1 MKELIESPFCDGYAH
16 LKSEMAT
23 AEYRKEQYRYTR
35 YYYVCDGTGIEFTD
49 DETDEASVGQVY
61 SQYRE
66 KYGIPAPER
75 LTAWRKSYGLSAVMM
90 SRLLGLGENQ
100 YGLYEKGEIPALSV
114 GRLLSL
120 VGNRNF
126 IIYCAKNS
134 PLSEKEKSK
143 VLESVGHSSCKEK
156 SEESSLAVVV

>member
-1 MKELIESPFCDGYAH
+1 MKEVIESPFCDGYAH

-23 AEYRKEQYRYTR
+23 AEYRKEQYSYTR

-49 DETDEASVGQVY
+49 DETGEASVGQVY

-66 KYGIPAPER
+66 KYGIPDPGQ

-100 YGLYEKGEIPALSV
+100 YGLYEKGEMPALSV

-143 VLESVGHSSCKEK
+143 VLKSVGHSSDKER
-156 SEESSLAVVV
+156 SNYSIMSII

>member
-1 MKELIESPFCDGYAH
+1 
-16 LKSEMAT
+16 
-23 AEYRKEQYRYTR
+23 
-35 YYYVCDGTGIEFTD
+35 
-49 DETDEASVGQVY
+49 
-61 SQYRE
+61 
-66 KYGIPAPER
+66 
-75 LTAWRKSYGLSAVMM
+75 MM

-100 YGLYEKGEIPALSV
+100 YGLYEKGEMPALSV

-143 VLESVGHSSCKEK
+143 VLKSVGHSSDKER
-156 SEESSLAVVV
+156 SNYSIMSII